1 MPGSGQALNAV
12 MAKYDQLKKA
22 WESKKLDDAG
32 KMLLDLK
39 IELTMLGD
47 GDKDERVSV
56 TDFLILKCI
65 TFISDKNF
73 DF

>member
-22 WESKKLDDAG
+22 WESKKLDEAG
-32 KMLLDLK
+32 KLLLDLK

-47 GDKDERVSV
+47 GDKPMDERVSL
-56 TDFLILKCI
+56 TY
-65 TFISDKNF
+65 
-73 DF
+73 

>member
-22 WESKKLDDAG
+22 WESKKLDEAG
-32 KMLLDLK
+32 KLLLDLK

-47 GDKDERVSV
+47 GDKPMDERVS
-56 TDFLILKCI
+56 
-65 TFISDKNF
+65 
-73 DF
+73 

>member
-47 GDKDERVSV
+47 GDKDERV
-56 TDFLILKCI
+56 KCDRFFNI
-65 TFISDKNF
+65 EMHYIYF
-73 DF
+73 

>member
-65 TFISDKNF
+65 TFISD
-73 DF
+73 